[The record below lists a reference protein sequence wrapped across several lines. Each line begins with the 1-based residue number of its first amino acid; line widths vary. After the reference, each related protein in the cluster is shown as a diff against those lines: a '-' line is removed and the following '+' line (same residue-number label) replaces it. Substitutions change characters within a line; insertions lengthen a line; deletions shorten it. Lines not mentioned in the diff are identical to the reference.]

1 MAVQPMAN
9 IVNTLL
15 LGGSNYQSEITG
27 FLHQLRQQD
36 PGLLARQKNG
46 HATLWHPR
54 FPEAA
59 ENRALQKGFELARV
73 AQQPYVYA
81 TQVDVPEKSSA

>member
-1 MAVQPMAN
+1 MAH
-9 IVNTLL
+9 IVDTLL

-27 FLHQLRQQD
+27 FLRQLRQQD

-81 TQVDVPEKSSA
+81 TQADEPEKSSA